1 MIKRLNIGLL
11 ELSSLVYLIF
21 AIIPLFTMEMK
32 GNYWLYVVI
41 FIIFTLSYCIIIF
54 LFAVL
59 SKKWLTLSLAI
70 HYLCIIYFV
79 ISVSPNMSL
88 YFFFSA
94 FALPYLLKVTIRS
107 LAFKLM
113 LLTMIACFIITWFI
127 EYDIALML
135 LVYYLVILMITISN
149 FKRVETSK
157 LKLKMNEKNAQINM
171 LIAEQERTRIAQDL
185 HDTLGHVFAS
195 ISLKSEL
202 AAKLVTNKP
211 EKAIEE
217 MTAVN
222 HISKDA
228 LNKVRSI
235 INDLKISSFKEEVDA
250 VANML
255 REANLTFEFNNTEY
269 AEKLSATRQSIMAM
283 ILREAI
289 NNVVKHAQAT
299 KIEGQLQL
307 GDKELK
313 LIIKDDGVGVDDVAQ
328 LELKSIQE
336 RVNILNG
343 TLTTYNDEG
352 LCIEVLI
359 PRSVEQ

>member
-1 MIKRLNIGLL
+1 
-11 ELSSLVYLIF
+11 
-21 AIIPLFTMEMK
+21 
-32 GNYWLYVVI
+32 
-41 FIIFTLSYCIIIF
+41 
-54 LFAVL
+54 
-59 SKKWLTLSLAI
+59 
-70 HYLCIIYFV
+70 
-79 ISVSPNMSL
+79 
-88 YFFFSA
+88 
-94 FALPYLLKVTIRS
+94 
-107 LAFKLM
+107 
-113 LLTMIACFIITWFI
+113 
-127 EYDIALML
+127 
-135 LVYYLVILMITISN
+135 
-149 FKRVETSK
+149 
-157 LKLKMNEKNAQINM
+157 MNEKNAQINM

-235 INDLKISSFKEEVDA
+235 INDLKISSFMEEVDA

-255 REANLTFEFNNTEY
+255 REANLTFEFSNAEY

-289 NNVVKHAQAT
+289 NNIVKHAQAT
-299 KIEGQLQL
+299 KIEGQIQL
-307 GDKELK
+307 THNNELK
-313 LIIKDDGVGVDDVAQ
+313 LIIKDDGVGVHDAGMF
-328 LELKSIQE
+328 ELKSIQE
-336 RVNILNG
+336 RVKLLNG
-343 TLTTYNDEG
+343 TLVTFNDEG

-359 PRSVEQ
+359 PRGVE

>member
-21 AIIPLFTMEMK
+21 AITPLFTMEMDGK
-32 GNYWLYVVI
+32 YWLYVMI

-250 VANML
+250 VANMI

>member
-1 MIKRLNIGLL
+1 MIKRLNLGFI
-11 ELSSLVYLIF
+11 ELSSLVYLLF
-21 AIIPLFTMEMK
+21 AITPLFTMEID
-32 GNYWLYVVI
+32 GNYWLYVII
-41 FIIFTLSYCIIIF
+41 FIIFTISYCTLIL

-59 SKKWLTLSLAI
+59 SKQWLMLLLVI

-79 ISVSPNMSL
+79 ISISPYMSL

-94 FALPYLLKVTIRS
+94 FALPFLLKVKIKS
-107 LAFKLM
+107 LAFNLM
-113 LLTMIACFIITWFI
+113 ILTMITCLIITWFK
-127 EYDIALML
+127 EYDAALML
-135 LVYYLVILMITISN
+135 LIYYLVILMITIGN

-171 LIAEQERTRIAQDL
+171 LIAEHERTRIAQDL

-202 AAKLVTNKP
+202 ASKLVANKP
-211 EKAIEE
+211 EQAIEE

-235 INDLKISSFKEEVDA
+235 INDLKINSFKEEIES
-250 VANML
+250 VANL
-255 REANLTFEFNNTEY
+255 LKDANLTFEFSNAEY
-269 AEKLSATRQSIMAM
+269 AEKLSATRQSTMAM

-299 KIEGQLQL
+299 RIEGQLQL
-307 GDKELK
+307 TDKSVK
-313 LIIKDDGVGVDDVAQ
+313 LIIKDDGVGVSDVAS
-328 LELKSIQE
+328 LELKSIKE
-336 RVNILNG
+336 RANILNG
-343 TLTTYNDEG
+343 TLSTYNDNG